1 MRANAAVAARRFV
14 AAPIERRQWQLP
26 AARLLLLAE
35 TPARQTGAWPRRQAP
50 SDRGPASLFHHR
62 RRTGLHKGL
71 APSLPLPRSGRPC
84 LVPVRTSR
92 CRRWLSQV
100 CGAWAPTRRC
110 SRCRPEDF
118 AIGSRRGGTCATTR
132 ACSYAYANPK
142 VGRNRRSVP
151 KLGFCPCGYSL
162 AMRWRHGLA
171 ADRPLRWLADL
182 DPARSVLPA
191 TRRHLKGLWQQPQ
204 MTPEAPRPVPAFAT
218 IARAEK
224 RRWPRAARGCRPLA
238 RRAWTWPSARSGG
251 LRRVSRWRRRMGR
264 PRLARVHC
272 QPTGKDL
279 GRTGFAACAPRLT
292 SERSIWRTRSGPSR
306 SGRREAVRQ
315 TKCGNRWESAP
326 GAPAAS
332 SGRPCRQRAIE
343 LSAQPSKK
351 GRGDWQRK
359 VRNLTL
365 ARVQSATGHAKA
377 DTTFCLAPLRP
388 RSWLASPARPPCVF
402 SQTQDQGATVGTGA
416 TKPLWPPAAQAEAR
430 CCWCDKARCQRS
442 PGTAPQA
449 QSGWPGCLG
458 NPRVGGIGA
467 DAISRLGG
475 RSTAKP
481 PWRTVLCPSVVS
493 FEPRC

>member
-1 MRANAAVAARRFV
+1 MRANAAVATCRFV
-14 AAPIERRQWQLP
+14 AAPIERQQWQLP

-84 LVPVRTSR
+84 LVRVRTSR

-171 ADRPLRWLADL
+171 ADRPKRWLADL

-191 TRRHLKGLWQQPQ
+191 TRRRLKDLWQQLQ
-204 MTPEAPRPVPAFAT
+204 MTPEAPSPVPAFAT

-272 QPTGKDL
+272 QPTGKRLRANRLRCMCASSHERTIHLANAEWTIPFRPPRGCATNQVRQPL
-279 GRTGFAACAPRLT
+279 G
-292 SERSIWRTRSGPSR
+292 ERS
-306 SGRREAVRQ
+306 RR
-315 TKCGNRWESAP
+315 
-326 GAPAAS
+326 AS
-332 SGRPCRQRAIE
+332 SEQRKALPAKSNRAQRTAEQKRARRLAKKGKEPNARSRAIRNG
-343 LSAQPSKK
+343 PCK
-351 GRGDWQRK
+351 GRHHRLP
-359 VRNLTL
+359 RSPST
-365 ARVQSATGHAKA
+365 AIMA
-377 DTTFCLAPLRP
+377 CLAGASALR
-388 RSWLASPARPPCVF
+388 L
-402 SQTQDQGATVGTGA
+402 
-416 TKPLWPPAAQAEAR
+416 
-430 CCWCDKARCQRS
+430 
-442 PGTAPQA
+442 
-449 QSGWPGCLG
+449 
-458 NPRVGGIGA
+458 
-467 DAISRLGG
+467 
-475 RSTAKP
+475 
-481 PWRTVLCPSVVS
+481 
-493 FEPRC
+493 

>member
-1 MRANAAVAARRFV
+1 MPPLR
-14 AAPIERRQWQLP
+14 P
-26 AARLLLLAE
+26 ADSSPRLLSASSGNCRLL
-35 TPARQTGAWPRRQAP
+35 GCCCWLKRRRGKP
-50 SDRGPASLFHHR
+50 VLPVPGRGDRRPVIEGQHLCSHHR

-84 LVPVRTSR
+84 LGPVRTSR

-162 AMRWRHGLA
+162 TMRWRHRLA
-171 ADRPLRWLADL
+171 ADRPKRWLADL

-191 TRRHLKGLWQQPQ
+191 TRRHLKDLWQQLQ
-204 MTPEAPRPVPAFAT
+204 MTPEAPSPVPALAT

-224 RRWPRAARGCRPLA
+224 RRWPRAARGCRALA
-238 RRAWTWPSARSGG
+238 RRAWTWPSARSRG
-251 LRRVSRWRRRMGR
+251 LRRVSRRRRRMGR

-292 SERSIWRTRSGPSR
+292 SERSIWPTRSGPSR

-315 TKCGNRWESAP
+315 TKCGNRWESSRR
-326 GAPAAS
+326 AS
-332 SGRPCRQRAIE
+332 SEQRKALPAKSNRAQRTAEQKSARRLAKKGKEPNARSRAIRTV
-343 LSAQPSKK
+343 AM
-351 GRGDWQRK
+351 QRPTPPFASLPFDRDHGLPRRR
-359 VRNLTL
+359 VRPASL
-365 ARVQSATGHAKA
+365 ARPKIKG
-377 DTTFCLAPLRP
+377 
-388 RSWLASPARPPCVF
+388 
-402 SQTQDQGATVGTGA
+402 
-416 TKPLWPPAAQAEAR
+416 
-430 CCWCDKARCQRS
+430 QR
-442 PGTAPQA
+442 
-449 QSGWPGCLG
+449 
-458 NPRVGGIGA
+458 
-467 DAISRLGG
+467 
-475 RSTAKP
+475 
-481 PWRTVLCPSVVS
+481 
-493 FEPRC
+493 